1 MTLSELVVDGGFVLS
16 FALLTLL
23 GLMWPTRPPR
33 CVLCLKERQDE
44 QCTPV
49 CLRTCRVM
57 RSASAAGA
65 RMLLVLQVV
74 LNGVLD
80 ELADDAAVL
89 VSLC

>member
-1 MTLSELVVDGGFVLS
+1 MTLYELVIDGGFVLS
-16 FALLTLL
+16 FVLITLL

-57 RSASAAGA
+57 RNASAVGA
-65 RMLLVLQVV
+65 RALVALPVLLNDL
-74 LNGVLD
+74 LD
-80 ELADDAAVL
+80 ELVEEAGL
-89 VSLC
+89 LSLC